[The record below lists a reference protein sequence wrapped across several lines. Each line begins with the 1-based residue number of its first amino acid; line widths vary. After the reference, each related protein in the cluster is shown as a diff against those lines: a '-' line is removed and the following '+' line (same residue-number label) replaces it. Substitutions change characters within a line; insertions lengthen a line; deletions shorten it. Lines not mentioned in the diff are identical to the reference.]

1 MTGPNN
7 KEELLADVLA
17 EASETGLHEVLLGET
32 LRLAR
37 RRRHFRRAQRVSGVL
52 AVATAIV
59 ALTYWQVPRT
69 PDSVQVQQPVAQSF
83 QLTRTQI
90 LPPDSVVSTQPFAAD
105 RMVTST
111 TLVGVVRTTADSGG
125 YRVLGDDELLA
136 LAPEPAALVR
146 RGTREAEL
154 VFVPLP
160 AAGDS
165 HQN

>member
-1 MTGPNN
+1 MTGPND

-17 EASETGLHEVLLGET
+17 EAPEAGFHEKLLGET

-37 RRRHFRRAQRVSGVL
+37 RCRHFRRAQRVSGVL
-52 AVATAIV
+52 AVATAIG
-59 ALTYWQVPRT
+59 ALTYWQTPRT
-69 PDSVQVQQPVAQSF
+69 LETVRVQQPVAQSF
-83 QLTRTQI
+83 QLTHTQI
-90 LPPDSVVSTQPFAAD
+90 LRPDSVVSTQPLAAD

-111 TLVGVVRTTADSGG
+111 ALIGVVRTTADSGG

-146 RGTREAEL
+146 RGPREAEL
-154 VFVPLP
+154 VFVPSP
-160 AAGDS
+160 ADEDS